1 MAQNIFI
8 FICSKESISAKK
20 IYLQYL
26 GGGGGCF
33 RMSYAGNYQIYMPD
47 LITFLKKI

>member
-20 IYLQYL
+20 IYLQNP
-26 GGGGGCF
+26 GGGGLLQNVVC
-33 RMSYAGNYQIYMPD
+33 RKLPNIYAWSDYN
-47 LITFLKKI
+47 FLKKT